1 MNGFFTWKMLL
12 TSSGAAAATALITQ
26 LVKELPWVRKLP
38 TRVLSYFIALAVMLL
53 AAAATG
59 CARWDEYAMAAINA
73 VVTALAANGAF
84 DAVNRT
90 GK

>member
-1 MNGFFTWKMLL
+1 MNGFFTWQMLL

-26 LVKELPWVRKLP
+26 LVKELPWVKTLP
-38 TRVLSYFIALAVMLL
+38 TRAVSYAIALTVMLT

-59 CARWDEYAMAAINA
+59 CSRWDEYAMAAINA
-73 VVTALAANGAF
+73 VVTALAANGAY
-84 DAVNRT
+84 DAIGAA